1 MAVSIIIILSLFL
14 GILTVGIADLLER
27 QTQKHKHIVKAIYTQ
42 NAANPIHV
50 SFAHESK
57 V

>member
-27 QTQKHKHIVKAIYTQ
+27 QTHKRIVKAIYTQ